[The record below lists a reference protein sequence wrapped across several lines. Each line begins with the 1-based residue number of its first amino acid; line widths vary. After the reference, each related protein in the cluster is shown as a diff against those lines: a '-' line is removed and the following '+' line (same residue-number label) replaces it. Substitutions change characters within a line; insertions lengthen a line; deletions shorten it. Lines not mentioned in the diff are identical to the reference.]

1 MQQLKQPDSLEEP
14 AAGAGHWLRRLLLAL
29 AALLVAAF
37 AGLMLTKTLP
47 YYSFEKGIHFL
58 TTKSDETNDNLGFRV
73 GFYVH
78 ITTSLIVLVLGLLQ
92 WLPVMAR
99 RGGPRL
105 HRWLGYGYTLGILAL
120 AAPSGL
126 VLARFANGG
135 LAAQVGFSLQCVV
148 WWLCTW
154 AAYRAARRHDWPRHV
169 QWQVRSY
176 AVTLAALA
184 LRGESYVLFYA
195 FGTKPIETYL
205 TVTWLSW
212 VGNLVL
218 AEVLLE
224 AGLGRYFL
232 REILGSLRRKLAA

>member
-1 MQQLKQPDSLEEP
+1 M
-14 AAGAGHWLRRLLLAL
+14 LRKLPLLLAT
-29 AALLVAAF
+29 LLIAAF
-37 AGLMLTKTLP
+37 AALMLTKTLP

-58 TTKSDETNDNLGFRV
+58 TTKSDETNDNPWFRL

-92 WLPVMAR
+92 WLPVVAQR
-99 RGGPRL
+99 GPRL
-105 HRWLGYGYTLGILAL
+105 HRWLGYGYVVGILGL

-126 VLARFANGG
+126 ILAKFANGG
-135 LAAQVGFSLQCVV
+135 LVAQVGFTLQCVV
-148 WWLCTW
+148 WWLTTW
-154 AAYRAARRHDWPRHV
+154 LAYRAARQRAWPRHV

-184 LRGESYVLFYA
+184 LRGESYFMFYV

-212 VGNLVL
+212 VGNLIL
-218 AEVLLE
+218 AEALLE
-224 AGLGRYFL
+224 LGLGRYFL
-232 REILGSLRRKLAA
+232 RELIKRLRPNLAV

>member
-1 MQQLKQPDSLEEP
+1 M
-14 AAGAGHWLRRLLLAL
+14 LRKLPLLL
-29 AALLVAAF
+29 AALLIAAF
-37 AGLMLTKTLP
+37 AALMLTKTLP

-58 TTKSDETNDNLGFRV
+58 TTKSDETNDNVAFRL

-78 ITTSLIVLVLGLLQ
+78 ITTSLVVLVLGLWQ
-92 WLPVMAR
+92 WLPVVAR
-99 RGGPRL
+99 RGPRL
-105 HRWLGYGYTLGILAL
+105 HRWLGYGYVGGILGL

-126 VLARFANGG
+126 ILARFANGG
-135 LAAQVGFSLQCVV
+135 LVAQVGFTLQCVV
-148 WWLCTW
+148 WWLTTW
-154 AAYRAARRHDWPRHV
+154 LAYRAARQRDWPRHV

-184 LRGESYVLFYA
+184 LRGESYVMFYA

-212 VGNLVL
+212 VGNLIL

-224 AGLGRYFL
+224 LGLGRYFL
-232 REILGSLRRKLAA
+232 RELLPRLRRILAP

>member
-1 MQQLKQPDSLEEP
+1 M
-14 AAGAGHWLRRLLLAL
+14 LRKSLLAL
-29 AALLVAAF
+29 VALFIAAF
-37 AGLMLTKTLP
+37 AALMLTKTLP

-58 TTKSDETNDNLGFRV
+58 TTKSDETNDNSWFRL

-92 WLPVMAR
+92 WLPVVASR
-99 RGGPRL
+99 GPRL
-105 HRWLGYGYTLGILAL
+105 HRWLGYGYVAGILGL

-135 LAAQVGFSLQCVV
+135 LVAQVGFSLQCLV
-148 WWLCTW
+148 WWGSTW
-154 AAYRAARRHDWPRHV
+154 LAYRAARRRQWPRHV

-184 LRGESYVLFYA
+184 LRGESYLMFYA
-195 FGTKPIETYL
+195 LHTKPIETYL

-212 VGNLVL
+212 VGNLLV

-224 AGLGRYFL
+224 MGLARYFL
-232 REILGSLRRKLAA
+232 REIMKRLRPNLAA

>member
-1 MQQLKQPDSLEEP
+1 MPRKLP
-14 AAGAGHWLRRLLLAL
+14 LLL
-29 AALLVAAF
+29 AALLIAAF
-37 AGLMLTKTLP
+37 AALMLTKTLP

-58 TTKSDETNDNLGFRV
+58 TTKSDETNDNPWFRL

-78 ITTSLIVLVLGLLQ
+78 ITTSLVVLVVGLLQ
-92 WLPVMAR
+92 WLPVVAR
-99 RGGPRL
+99 RGPRL
-105 HRWLGYGYTLGILAL
+105 HRWLGYGYVGGILGL

-126 VLARFANGG
+126 ILAKFANGG
-135 LAAQVGFSLQCVV
+135 LVAQVGFTLQCGV
-148 WWLCTW
+148 WWLTTW
-154 AAYRAARRHDWPRHV
+154 LAYRAARQRQWPRHV

-184 LRGESYVLFYA
+184 LRGESYVMFYA

-212 VGNLVL
+212 VGNLIL

-224 AGLGRYFL
+224 LGLGHYFL
-232 REILGSLRRKLAA
+232 REIIKRLRPNLAA

>member
-1 MQQLKQPDSLEEP
+1 M
-14 AAGAGHWLRRLLLAL
+14 LRKLLLLL
-29 AALLVAAF
+29 AALLIAAF
-37 AGLMLTKTLP
+37 AGLMLSKTLL
-47 YYSFEKGIHFL
+47 YYTFEKGINFL
-58 TTKSDETNDNLGFRV
+58 TTKSDETNDNPWFRL

-78 ITTSLIVLVLGLLQ
+78 ITTSLVVLVLGLLQ
-92 WLPVMAR
+92 WLPGVAS
-99 RGGPRL
+99 RGPHL
-105 HRWLGYGYTLGILAL
+105 HRWLGYSYVVGILGL

-126 VLARFANGG
+126 ILAHFANGG
-135 LAAQVGFSLQCVV
+135 LVAQVGFSLQCAV
-148 WWLCTW
+148 WWFSTW
-154 AAYRAARRHDWPRHV
+154 VAYRAAQRRQWPRHV
-169 QWQVRSY
+169 EWLVRSY

-224 AGLGRYFL
+224 LGLDRYFL
-232 REILGSLRRKLAA
+232 RVLMSKLRRNLGA

>member
-1 MQQLKQPDSLEEP
+1 MP
-14 AAGAGHWLRRLLLAL
+14 RNLLLLL
-29 AALLVAAF
+29 AALLIAAF

-47 YYSFEKGIHFL
+47 YYTFEKGIHFL
-58 TTKSDETNDNLGFRV
+58 TTKSDATNDNPWFRL

-78 ITTSLIVLVLGLLQ
+78 ITTSLVVLVLGLLQ
-92 WLPVMAR
+92 WLPVVA
-99 RGGPRL
+99 GPGL
-105 HRWLGYGYTLGILAL
+105 HRRLGQGYVLGILVL

-126 VLARFANGG
+126 LLARFANGG
-135 LAAQVGFSLQCVV
+135 LVAQVGFSLQCVV
-148 WWLCTW
+148 WWLTTW
-154 AAYRAARRHDWPRHV
+154 VAYRAARRRQWPRHV
-169 QWQVRSY
+169 EWQVRSY

-184 LRGESYVLFYA
+184 LRGESYILFYA

-224 AGLGRYFL
+224 AGVGRYFL
-232 REILGSLRRKLAA
+232 REIIRKLRPNLGA

>member
-1 MQQLKQPDSLEEP
+1 MP
-14 AAGAGHWLRRLLLAL
+14 RRLLLAL
-29 AALLVAAF
+29 AALLIAAF

-47 YYSFEKGIHFL
+47 YYTFEKGIHFL
-58 TTKSDETNDNLGFRV
+58 TTKSDETNDNPVFRA

-78 ITTSLIVLVLGLLQ
+78 ITTSLLVLVAGLLQ
-92 WLPVMAR
+92 FIPVLAR
-99 RGGPRL
+99 RGPGLHQRL
-105 HRWLGYGYTLGILAL
+105 GKFYIIGILAL

-126 VLARFANGG
+126 ILARFANGG
-135 LAAQVGFSLQCVV
+135 LVAQVGFTLQCLV

-154 AAYRAARRHDWPRHV
+154 RAYRAARQHQWPLHV
-169 QWQVRSY
+169 NWMLRSY

-184 LRGESYVLFYA
+184 LRGESYMMYYVFE
-195 FGTKPIETYL
+195 TKPIETYL

-218 AEVLLE
+218 VEMLLE

-232 REILGSLRRKLAA
+232 REFMPDLRGKLAA

>member
-1 MQQLKQPDSLEEP
+1 MP
-14 AAGAGHWLRRLLLAL
+14 RRLLLAL
-29 AALLVAAF
+29 AALLIAAF

-58 TTKSDETNDNLGFRV
+58 TTKSDETNDSSLFRL

-78 ITTSLIVLVLGLLQ
+78 ITTALLVLVAGLLQ
-92 WLPVMAR
+92 FLPVLAR
-99 RGGPRL
+99 RGPRL
-105 HRWLGYGYTLGILAL
+105 HRRLGKCYIIGVLVL

-126 VLARFANGG
+126 ILARFANGG

-154 AAYRAARRHDWPRHV
+154 RAYQAARQRHWSLHVDWML
-169 QWQVRSY
+169 RSY

-184 LRGESYVLFYA
+184 LRGESYVMYYVFE
-195 FGTKPIETYL
+195 TKPMETYL

-212 VGNLVL
+212 VGNLIVV
-218 AEVLLE
+218 EILLE

-232 REILGSLRRKLAA
+232 RAFMSDLRGKLAA

>member
-1 MQQLKQPDSLEEP
+1 M
-14 AAGAGHWLRRLLLAL
+14 LRKILFAF
-29 AALLVAAF
+29 AALFIAAF
-37 AGLMLTKTLP
+37 AVLMLTKTLP

-58 TTKSDETNDNLGFRV
+58 TTKSDETNDNPWFRL

-92 WLPVMAR
+92 WLPIVAQR
-99 RGGPRL
+99 GPRL
-105 HRWLGYGYTLGILAL
+105 HRWLGYGYVVGILAL

-148 WWLCTW
+148 WWLSTW
-154 AAYRAARRHDWPRHV
+154 AAYRAARQQQWPRHV
-169 QWQVRSY
+169 AWLVRSY

-184 LRGESYVLFYA
+184 LRGESYLMYYA
-195 FGTKPIETYL
+195 FHTKPIETYL

-212 VGNLVL
+212 VGNLIV

-224 AGLGRYFL
+224 IGLWRYFL
-232 REILGSLRRKLAA
+232 REIVGRLRRNLGA

>member
-1 MQQLKQPDSLEEP
+1 M
-14 AAGAGHWLRRLLLAL
+14 LRKLLLPL
-29 AALLVAAF
+29 AAVLIAAF

-47 YYSFEKGIHFL
+47 YYTFEKGIHFL
-58 TTKSDETNDNLGFRV
+58 TTKSDDTNDNPWFRL

-78 ITTSLIVLVLGLLQ
+78 ITTSLVVLVLGLLQ
-92 WLPVMAR
+92 WLPVVA
-99 RGGPRL
+99 GLGPKL
-105 HRWLGYGYTLGILAL
+105 HRRLGQGYVLGILVL

-135 LAAQVGFSLQCVV
+135 LVAQVGFSLQCVV
-148 WWLCTW
+148 WWGTTW
-154 AAYRAARRHDWPRHV
+154 VAYRTARRRQWPRHV

-184 LRGESYVLFYA
+184 LRGESYIMFYA

-218 AEVLLE
+218 AEALLE
-224 AGLGRYFL
+224 AGVGRYFL
-232 REILGSLRRKLAA
+232 REIMRRLRPNLEA

>member
-1 MQQLKQPDSLEEP
+1 MP
-14 AAGAGHWLRRLLLAL
+14 RRLLLAL
-29 AALLVAAF
+29 AALFIAAF

-47 YYSFEKGIHFL
+47 YYTFEKGIHFL
-58 TTKSDETNDNLGFRV
+58 TTKSDDTNDNPVFRA

-78 ITTSLIVLVLGLLQ
+78 ITTSLLVLVAGLLQ
-92 WLPVMAR
+92 FLPWLAR
-99 RGGPRL
+99 RGPGL
-105 HRWLGYGYTLGILAL
+105 HRRLGKFYIIGILAL

-126 VLARFANGG
+126 ILARFANGG
-135 LAAQVGFSLQCVV
+135 LAAQVGFTLQCVV

-154 AAYRAARRHDWPRHV
+154 RAYQAARQRQWSLHVDWML
-169 QWQVRSY
+169 RSY

-184 LRGESYVLFYA
+184 LRGESYVMFYV
-195 FGTKPIETYL
+195 FETKPIETYL

-218 AEVLLE
+218 LEILLE

-232 REILGSLRRKLAA
+232 REFMPDLRGKLAA

>member
-1 MQQLKQPDSLEEP
+1 MQQLEHSREVSKPTGRLKSR
-14 AAGAGHWLRRLLLAL
+14 LRRVALGL

-58 TTKSDETNDNLGFRV
+58 TTKSDETNDNPWFRA

-78 ITTSLIVLVLGLLQ
+78 IGTSLVVLALGLLQ
-92 WLPVMAR
+92 WLPGVAAR
-99 RGGPRL
+99 GPRL
-105 HRWLGYGYTLGILAL
+105 HRWLGYGYVGGILGL

-126 VLARFANGG
+126 ILARFANGG
-135 LAAQVGFSLQCVV
+135 LVAQVGFSLQCGV
-148 WWLCTW
+148 WWLATW
-154 AAYRAARRHDWPRHV
+154 AAYRAARRRDWPRHV
-169 QWQVRSY
+169 TWLVRSY

-184 LRGESYVLFYA
+184 LRAESYLMFYA
-195 FGTKPIETYL
+195 FHTKPIETYL

-212 VGNLVL
+212 VGNLFL

-224 AGLGRYFL
+224 LGLGRWFL
-232 REILGSLRRKLAA
+232 REIMSKLRRNLGA

>member
-1 MQQLKQPDSLEEP
+1 M
-14 AAGAGHWLRRLLLAL
+14 LRNLLLLLAV
-29 AALLVAAF
+29 LLIAAF

-47 YYSFEKGIHFL
+47 YYTFEKGIHFL
-58 TTKSDETNDNLGFRV
+58 TTKSDDTNDNPWFRL

-78 ITTSLIVLVLGLLQ
+78 ITTSLVVLVLGLLQ
-92 WLPVMAR
+92 WLPVVA
-99 RGGPRL
+99 GVGPKL
-105 HRWLGYGYTLGILAL
+105 HRRLGQGYVLGILVL

-135 LAAQVGFSLQCVV
+135 LVAQVGFSLQCVV
-148 WWLCTW
+148 WWGTTW
-154 AAYRAARRHDWPRHV
+154 VAYRAARRRQWPRHV

-184 LRGESYVLFYA
+184 LRGESYVMFYA

-224 AGLGRYFL
+224 VGVGRYFL
-232 REILGSLRRKLAA
+232 REIFRKLRPNLGA